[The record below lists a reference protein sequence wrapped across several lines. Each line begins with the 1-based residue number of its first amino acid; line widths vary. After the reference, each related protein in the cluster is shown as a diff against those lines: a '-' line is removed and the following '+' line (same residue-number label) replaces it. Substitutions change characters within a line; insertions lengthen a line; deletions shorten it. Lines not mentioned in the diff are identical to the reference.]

1 MKSWKTTVGGLI
13 ALVGGALL
21 VVPDDAPGAKWL
33 KPWATFLSA
42 IGAGLIGLFGRDN
55 NVSSEQAGAKKPDDT

>member
-42 IGAGLIGLFGRDN
+42 IGAGLIGLDN